1 MDILERFLKYVKI
14 ETTSSSSSDLIPST
28 KSQYNL
34 ARVLIQELK
43 DIGLEVYFDEEHCY
57 VYGILKGNR
66 SSKYWFYYP
75 S

>member
-14 ETTSSSSSDLIPST
+14 ETTSSASSDLIPST

-57 VYGILKGNR
+57 VYGILKSNR